1 MACDPPHLTPLPE
14 RLRLMDPPPA
24 DAVLALVD
32 EEHARWRQ
40 LHDRLIS
47 LIAGLLDIAAGDRA
61 LDDVI
66 SRLIG
71 EATVGLDELVG
82 TRIDAGEV
90 AALLRAHGSV
100 GTVEVHGATTT
111 FRHACGSGGRYWR
124 DNPATAT
131 VAEGEVPGV
140 PAGRPRYCAR
150 CVRSIDAYGGRAW
163 TVAPP
168 AAPDVPCVWTVSTDA
183 TADPGHPP
191 NIGHDPGHAPSI
203 GHGPGHGSRG
213 GLDDGLSDGA
223 S

>member
-1 MACDPPHLTPLPE
+1 MAADPPHLAPLPE
-14 RLRLMDPPPA
+14 RLRLMDPPPT
-24 DAVLALVD
+24 DAVLALVE

-47 LIAGLLDIAAGDRA
+47 LIAGLLDIAATDRP

-71 EATVGLDELVG
+71 EASVGLDELVG
-82 TRIDAGEV
+82 TRVDAGEV

-100 GTVEVHGATTT
+100 GTVETDGATTT

-150 CVRSIDAYGGRAW
+150 CVRTIDTHGGRAW

-168 AAPDVPCVWTVSTDA
+168 AAPDLPCVWTVSTDI
-183 TADPGHPP
+183 TADPGH
-191 NIGHDPGHAPSI
+191 DR
-203 GHGPGHGSRG
+203 GHGPGVAPRQGPGAGSG
-213 GLDDGLSDGA
+213 DGLNDGLSDGA